1 MKENDVIAI
10 IVIIIFIFLILIGY
24 GIYRLVHAARQTMHG
39 TVTGSTSSSGSSRE
53 IDDGD

>member
-10 IVIIIFIFLILIGY
+10 IVIVIFIILILIGY

>member
-10 IVIIIFIFLILIGY
+10 IVIVIFIILILIGY
-24 GIYRLVHAARQTMHG
+24 GIYRLVHVARQNMSG
-39 TVTGSTSSSGSSRE
+39 TVTSGTGTTSSSGE